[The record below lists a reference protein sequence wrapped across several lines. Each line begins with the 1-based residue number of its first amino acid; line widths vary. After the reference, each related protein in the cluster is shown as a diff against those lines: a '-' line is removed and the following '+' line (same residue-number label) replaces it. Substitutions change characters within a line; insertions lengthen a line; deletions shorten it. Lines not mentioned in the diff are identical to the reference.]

1 VKFVNQMLINTIGFY
16 LKYKSLKPIID
27 TTWDINVEGK
37 LNSNNIVFH
46 TNKYQRLI
54 SKCKKYNNFIKK
66 PKGYK

>member
-1 VKFVNQMLINTIGFY
+1 

>member
-1 VKFVNQMLINTIGFY
+1 MKFVNQMLINTIGFY

-27 TTWDINVEGK
+27 TTWDINVDGK

-66 PKGYK
+66 TKGV